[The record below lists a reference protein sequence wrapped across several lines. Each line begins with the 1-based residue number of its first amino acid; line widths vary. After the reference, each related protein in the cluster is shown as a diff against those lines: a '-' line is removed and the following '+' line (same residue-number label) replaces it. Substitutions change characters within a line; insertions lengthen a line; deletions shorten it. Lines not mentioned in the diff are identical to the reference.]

1 MEQIKQKLQ
10 KHLIYEST
18 QFSRE
23 LITRIAHII
32 PYYELTNDIKKKV
45 ILESKISEYL
55 LKKKRY
61 EAQFG
66 IELVDSMEYIDALI
80 ENLSLKDKSM
90 RDLNNMISKSLLQAE
105 NAILRS
111 NGRAKKLI
119 LNGDTVTNPS
129 SFILQ

>member
-1 MEQIKQKLQ
+1 M
-10 KHLIYEST
+10 YEST

-66 IELVDSMEYIDALI
+66 IELVDSMEYVDALI
-80 ENLSLKDKSM
+80 ENL
-90 RDLNNMISKSLLQAE
+90 
-105 NAILRS
+105 
-111 NGRAKKLI
+111 
-119 LNGDTVTNPS
+119 
-129 SFILQ
+129 